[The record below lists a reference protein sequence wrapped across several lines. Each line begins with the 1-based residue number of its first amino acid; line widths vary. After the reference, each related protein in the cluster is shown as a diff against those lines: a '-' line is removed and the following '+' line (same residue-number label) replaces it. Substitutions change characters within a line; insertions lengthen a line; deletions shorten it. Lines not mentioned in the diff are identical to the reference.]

1 VTSVT
6 GTPEVGDAIPVEP
19 GATPGPGPG
28 VAIPLSQSQP
38 SDGVETVTPERQD
51 WYRAVRS
58 VRTRIL
64 AAYVILIA
72 LSAAIALL
80 GVRSL
85 LHSQLE
91 ERVQEALEQEIRE
104 FDQLVTVG
112 IDPRTGNRFR
122 SVNAV
127 FEVYLD
133 RNVPSQEE
141 GILTFVNGEIDRTV
155 LAEFPLDRMPS
166 ERLEDWEARSRPVP
180 GEAESAVGRFD
191 TRLGEAF
198 FRARRVVI
206 SDEEGGRSNGAL
218 IVTILPAAELE
229 DIGDL
234 QTYGAA
240 GALAILLLASAVA
253 WFVAGRVLAPVRL
266 LTETARSIS
275 ESDLTHRI
283 EIRGGGEAADMARS
297 FNNMLDRLESVF
309 RSQRQFIQ
317 DASHELRDPLT
328 ICRGHL
334 ELLGDDP
341 EERRATTALVLDELD
356 RIGRIV
362 DDLQLLAE
370 AEHPDFLRREWADL
384 ELLTHEL
391 VAKATAL
398 APRRWTLDS
407 VGTGTV
413 FADRQRIT
421 EAVMNLA
428 HNAVQHTVAHDSI
441 AIGTSS
447 TPNEARI
454 WVRDSGSGIAV
465 EDQTVIFDRFKRGG
479 DAHRRYRGGG
489 LGLAIVKTVAEAH
502 GGRVELESR
511 LGEGSMFTIVL
522 PIETEHRSSWWPGS

>member
-6 GTPEVGDAIPVEP
+6 GTTDVHDVPTEDAVDVAVPESPARPYDEP
-19 GATPGPGPG
+19 RK
-28 VAIPLSQSQP
+28 
-38 SDGVETVTPERQD
+38 EERQD

-64 AAYVILIA
+64 ASYVVLIA
-72 LSAAIALL
+72 LSAAVAVF
-80 GVRSL
+80 GVREL

-91 ERVQEALEQEIRE
+91 NRVQESLEQEVRE
-104 FDQLVTVG
+104 FDQLVAVG
-112 IDPRTGNRFR
+112 NDPETGKPFA
-122 SVNAV
+122 SVRAL
-127 FEVYLD
+127 FDVYLD

-141 GILTFVNGEIDRTV
+141 ALLTFVNGTFYRSA
-155 LAEFPLDRMPS
+155 LSQFHLDRVPS
-166 ERLEDWEARSRPVP
+166 EELADWEARSSVAA
-180 GEAESAVGRFD
+180 GEAERAVGRFE
-191 TRLGEAF
+191 TSVGEAH
-198 FRARRVVI
+198 FRARRVRLGE
-206 SDEEGGRSNGAL
+206 SHGAL

-240 GALAILLLASAVA
+240 GALGILLLASLVA

-283 EIRGGGEAADMARS
+283 EISGGGEAADMARS
-297 FNNMLDRLESVF
+297 FNLMLDRLESVF
-309 RSQRQFIQ
+309 RSQREFVQ

-370 AEHPDFLRREWADL
+370 AEHPDFLRREWIDF

-391 VAKATAL
+391 LSKATAL
-398 APRRWTLDS
+398 APRRWSLDTS
-407 VGTGTV
+407 ATGTI

-441 AIGTSS
+441 AIGTSWS
-447 TPNEARI
+447 ASEARI
-454 WVRDSGSGIAV
+454 WVRDTGSGISV
-465 EDQTVIFDRFKRGG
+465 EDQRLVFERFKRGS

-502 GGRVELESR
+502 GGKVELESR
-511 LGEGSMFTIVL
+511 LGEGSMFTIVI
-522 PIETEHRSSWWPGS
+522 PIETEQRSSWWPGS

>member
-1 VTSVT
+1 MAP
-6 GTPEVGDAIPVEP
+6 PEQEP
-19 GATPGPGPG
+19 ARN
-28 VAIPLSQSQP
+28 
-38 SDGVETVTPERQD
+38 EERQD

-64 AAYVILIA
+64 ASYVILIA
-72 LSAAIALL
+72 LSAAVAMF
-80 GVRSL
+80 GVRQL
-85 LHSQLE
+85 LYSQLE
-91 ERVQEALEQEIRE
+91 NRVQESLEQEVRE
-104 FDQLVTVG
+104 FDQLVAVG
-112 IDPRTGNRFR
+112 NDPETGAPFT
-122 SVNAV
+122 SVRAL
-127 FEVYLD
+127 FDVYLD

-141 GILTFVNGEIDRTV
+141 ALVTFVDGVFYRSA
-155 LAEFPLDRMPS
+155 LSQFHLDRVPS
-166 ERLEDWEARSRPVP
+166 EDLADWEARSNVAG
-180 GEAESAVGRFD
+180 GEAERAVGTFD
-191 TRLGEAF
+191 TSLGQAH
-198 FRARRVVI
+198 FRARRVRLG
-206 SDEEGGRSNGAL
+206 DSNGAL

-240 GALAILLLASAVA
+240 GALGILLLASLVA
-253 WFVAGRVLAPVRL
+253 WFVAGRVLAPVRQ

-283 EIRGGGEAADMARS
+283 EISGGGEAADMARS
-297 FNNMLDRLESVF
+297 FNLMLDRLESVF
-309 RSQRQFIQ
+309 RSQREFVQ

-370 AEHPDFLRREWADL
+370 AEHPDFLRREWIDF

-391 VAKATAL
+391 LSKATAL
-398 APRRWTLDS
+398 APRRWSLDTS
-407 VGTGTV
+407 AGSTIFV
-413 FADRQRIT
+413 DRQRLT
-421 EAVMNLA
+421 EAIMNLA
-428 HNAVQHTVAHDSI
+428 HNAVQHTVSHDGI
-441 AIGTSS
+441 AIGSS
-447 TPNEARI
+447 SSANEARI
-454 WVRDSGSGIAV
+454 WVRDTGSGISV
-465 EDQTVIFDRFKRGG
+465 EDQGRIFERFKRGS

-511 LGEGSMFTIVL
+511 LGEGSMFTIVI
-522 PIETEHRSSWWPGS
+522 PIETEQRSSWWPGS

>member
-6 GTPEVGDAIPVEP
+6 GTPDVGDAVPVEP
-19 GATPGPGPG
+19 GPPPGPV
-28 VAIPLSQSQP
+28 VAIPLSQP
-38 SDGVETVTPERQD
+38 SESVETLSPERQD

-64 AAYVILIA
+64 AAYVVLIA
-72 LSAAIALL
+72 LSAAVALL
-80 GVRSL
+80 GVRSI

-133 RNVPSQEE
+133 RNVPSPEE
-141 GILTFVNGEIDRTV
+141 GILTFVNGEIDRQ
-155 LAEFPLDRMPS
+155 LLGEFPLDRMPS
-166 ERLEDWEARSRPVP
+166 EQLEDWEARSQRNA
-180 GEAESAVGRFD
+180 GQAQSAVGRFE
-191 TRLGEAF
+191 TSLGEAF
-198 FRARRVVI
+198 FRARRVRI
-206 SDEEGGRSNGAL
+206 GDSSGAI
-218 IVTILPAAELE
+218 IVAILPAAELE

-234 QTYGAA
+234 LTYGTA
-240 GALAILLLASAVA
+240 GALAILLLASGVA

-283 EIRGGGEAADMARS
+283 EIRGSGEAADMARS

-370 AEHPDFLRREWADL
+370 AEHPDFLRREWIDF

-413 FADRQRIT
+413 FADRQRLT
-421 EAVMNLA
+421 EAIMNLA

-441 AIGTSS
+441 AIGTSA
-447 TPNEARI
+447 TPQEARI
-454 WVRDSGSGIAV
+454 WVRDTGSGIAV
-465 EDQTVIFDRFKRGG
+465 EDQGVIFERFKRGG

-489 LGLAIVKTVAEAH
+489 LGLAIVRTVAEAH
-502 GGRVELESR
+502 GGSVELESR